1 MSRRSLLL
9 IMMVALVSYACY
21 RRADHNPYG
30 RHFAEI
36 LEKIDRNYVEPV
48 DDQKLFEGALE
59 GMVGKLDD
67 YSSFISRRETDQFRQ
82 TLDQKFGGVGIEVS
96 VDPKT
101 QDLMVM
107 SPLVGTPAY
116 IAGVRAGD
124 KIVSIDGQSTKGF
137 SLKDA
142 VGLLRGKE
150 GEPVT
155 LGVIHDGETKPVD
168 YALVRKVIKVDSVLG
183 DVRGPDDTWNF
194 FLAGHPGIGYIRITT
209 FGELTV
215 KELRSALEWLA
226 ERHCRGAI
234 IDLRNNPGGLLPA
247 ATETCDLF
255 LDAGKPIVSTR
266 GREGK
271 VEEEIHSTGNGPY
284 QKLPLVVLVNHYS
297 ASASEIVAAC
307 LQDHHRAV
315 IVGERSWGKGTV
327 QKVLPVEGG
336 RSVLK
341 LTTASY
347 WRPSGRN
354 IHRLKSAAETDP
366 WGVDPD
372 ADCSVPMTDKELSA
386 WLEYRRDRDIVRP
399 TDKSGTSAAPI
410 DLNLDPALKR
420 ALEVLQKEEA
430 PSTPSETA
438 SG

>member
-1 MSRRSLLL
+1 MSRRSLML
-9 IMMVALVSYACY
+9 IMIVAMVSYACY

-30 RHFAEI
+30 RYFAEI
-36 LEKIDRNYVEPV
+36 MEKIDRNYVEPV
-48 DDQKLFEGALE
+48 DNQKLFEGALE

-67 YSSFISRRETDQFRQ
+67 YSSFISRRDADQFHQ
-82 TLDQKFGGVGIEVS
+82 SLDQKFGGVGIEVS

-101 QDLMVM
+101 QDLTVM

-124 KIVSIDGQSTKGF
+124 KIVSIDGNSTKGF

-142 VGLLRGKE
+142 VALLRGKE

-155 LGVIHDGETKPVD
+155 LSVVHDGETKPVD
-168 YALVRKVIKVDSVLG
+168 YTLVRKVIKVDSVLG
-183 DVRGPDDTWNF
+183 DLRGPDDSWNY
-194 FLAGHPGIGYIRITT
+194 FLTGHPGIGYIRITT

-215 KELRSALEWLA
+215 KELQAALAWLQ

-255 LDAGKPIVSTR
+255 LDSSKLIVSTR

-271 VEEEIHSTGNGPY
+271 VEEEIFSTGSGPY
-284 QKLPLVVLVNHYS
+284 PKLPLVILVNHYS

-307 LQDHHRAV
+307 LQDQHRAV

-336 RSVLK
+336 RSRLK

-354 IHRLKSAAETDP
+354 IHRLKSAAENDP

-372 ADCSVPMTDKELSA
+372 EDCAAPMTDKELTA

-399 TDKSGTSAAPI
+399 ADKAGTPPAPI

-420 ALEVLQKEEA
+420 ALEVLQKKE
-430 PSTPSETA
+430 TPAKASETA
-438 SG
+438 AG